1 MVMATV
7 FNKRGASEEFSKP
20 CFGFLSYIEQ
30 WDEDNEQWDDEEDE
44 YVAGPLSGFSSGE
57 LSHMVWSP
65 GPSGCDGTQ
74 LINQELPEILAAFP
88 QYFSGFKILDEDE
101 SYPGLELGGFDTG
114 DIYIPLADQNMQT
127 TVMGA
132 MMLRNLIEYSSF
144 GNSYMILRTAG
155 FDVPFSFVMA
165 MTYQCN
171 KSFGSSEYSFWQGQG
186 GDECVFGDEVTVADL
201 INMMEGGL
209 GKIYQ
214 GVFGDTEQGYGRYGN
229 YGDGSAPVNPRTGR
243 RCTLTD
249 TTMLTS
255 LENIPEDWD
264 KTELLT
270 INNSFGNHHR
280 FVESEFLKLAQA
292 VWEKVL
298 KDNKGE

>member
-7 FNKRGASEEFSKP
+7 FNKAGDSEDFAKP

-30 WDEDNEQWDDEEDE
+30 WDEDNEVWDDDEDE
-44 YVAGPLSGFSSGE
+44 YISGPLDGFSSGE
-57 LSHMVWSP
+57 LSHMVYSP
-65 GPSGCDGTQ
+65 SHSGCDGTA
-74 LINQELPEILAAFP
+74 LIKQELPEIFAAFP
-88 QYFSGFKILDEDE
+88 QYFGNFKLLDENENYGD
-101 SYPGLELGGFDTG
+101 LQLGGFDNG

-201 INMMEGGL
+201 INMLEGGL

-229 YGDGSAPVNPRTGR
+229 YGDGLAADNERTKR

-249 TTMLTS
+249 TTMVEDLST
-255 LENIPEDWD
+255 LPEEWD
-264 KTELLT
+264 RTELLT
-270 INNSFGNHHR
+270 INNGFGSHHR
-280 FVESEFLKLAQA
+280 FVQGEFVKLAQE
-292 VWEKVL
+292 VYKKVL
-298 KDNKGE
+298 GNKGD